1 LPINNRVSVS
11 LLSRYPASKQSRM
24 SVRLQQDQV
33 IDLMSPMVTSSAQ
46 TLVVT
51 KEGISV
57 SVSTT
62 LLRIFSKTLSTIL
75 DLPPCVSTS
84 IILPD
89 CSLPTLHN
97 IIEIL
102 TRGYSQLSRVTVEA
116 EAEAEVIKDIIE
128 VSALLGIDIIN
139 VHFGSKSKDNI
150 LEKSKQTRNL
160 LRENYSDGSLKTVN
174 NIKEEAQDMNLAFQC
189 TLCNKTFKSPS
200 PLGYHYCK
208 HLYDDLEALDF
219 SELIQDEKCT
229 KCERTF
235 FDKNAMLRH
244 LGVQHGYINQILEAK
259 GLPQLQL
266 EDDNS
271 AMNVN
276 IKTENAEE
284 MERSCELCV
293 QDFSSVPISS
303 LAYHYCNHF
312 ANKMQVYFSRFYFD
326 ETCKICKKNFKSLDS
341 LMVHIGV
348 RHGKINIILSAEQ
361 LKPVRFPKKKKSKTS
376 SEFQT
381 SIFTK
386 EKVLKAF
393 IEPKQESGS
402 NFSSDQLKLSREK
415 LESKTCFICDKTSGS
430 LANLRQHICTHF
442 WNDLKT
448 LSAATSVDGK
458 TCGICKEKSPSATQ
472 LIKHIAITHGKLDE
486 ILESKGYPT
495 LNKNGKKCP
504 LPQNK
509 APRRNSTSDIKEIRE
524 CEICNKE
531 FESLSKLGQHM
542 VTGHFLK
549 EIRETYKN
557 LYNGKECVLCNNAY
571 TRNVFVMHIGATHNK
586 LDEVLTKN
594 GYRPLKAKIV
604 PNFKK
609 ITIKKERPD
618 TSEPTNEFSYFEENS
633 QQEVSVEENT
643 HAVDLENEIT
653 PNDD

>member
-1 LPINNRVSVS
+1 
-11 LLSRYPASKQSRM
+11 M
-24 SVRLQQDQV
+24 SIRLQQDQV
-33 IDLMSPMVTSSAQ
+33 IDLMSPMVMGSVQ

-97 IIEIL
+97 ILEIL
-102 TRGYSQLSRVTVEA
+102 TRGYSNQSRITEEA
-116 EAEAEVIKDIIE
+116 EQHEVIKDIIE
-128 VSALLGIDIIN
+128 VSALLGIDITN
-139 VHFGSKSKDNI
+139 VHFGSKSEGNI
-150 LEKSKQTRNL
+150 HVKSKQTRNL
-160 LRENYSDGSLKTVN
+160 VRENHSKTVN
-174 NIKEEAQDMNLAFQC
+174 NIKKEAPDMNLAFQC
-189 TLCNKTFKSPS
+189 TLCNKTFKSAS

-208 HLYDDLEALDF
+208 HLYGDLEALDF
-219 SELIQDEKCT
+219 SEFIQDEKCM
-229 KCERTF
+229 KCDRTF

-244 LGVQHGYINQILEAK
+244 LGVQHGYINQVLEAK

-266 EDDNS
+266 EDDNPS
-271 AMNVN
+271 MMNVN
-276 IKTENAEE
+276 IKTENAEQ

-293 QDFSSVPISS
+293 QDFSNVPISS

-312 ANKMQVYFSRFYFD
+312 SNKMQIYFSRFYYG
-326 ETCKICKKNFKSLDS
+326 ETCKICKKKFKTLDS
-341 LMVHIGV
+341 LMFHIGV
-348 RHGKINIILSAEQ
+348 RHGKINIILGAEQ
-361 LKPVRFPKKKKSKTS
+361 LKPVRFPKKKKAKTS

-393 IEPKQESGS
+393 VEPKQESGS
-402 NFSSDQLKLSREK
+402 NLNSDQLQISREK
-415 LESKTCFICDKTSGS
+415 LESKTCFICDKSSGS

-448 LSAATSVDGK
+448 ISADASIDEK

-495 LNKNGKKCP
+495 LNKNSKKCP
-504 LPQNK
+504 VPRNK

-531 FESLSKLGQHM
+531 FETVSKLGQHM

-549 EIRETYKN
+549 EIRDTYKS

-618 TSEPTNEFSYFEENS
+618 TSESTNEFSYFEENS

-643 HAVDLENEIT
+643 HAAVDLEDEVT
-653 PNDD
+653 PSDG